1 VKRVQ
6 KARVGFRQTAQ
17 GVPVLWESSVQP
29 AARWH
34 ALGDGPVQYF
44 ASSAEGAWA
53 EWLRHEE
60 IKNPDE
66 LNDVIRVLWY
76 ADLGERTL
84 AQPELSR
91 KVLFGNADVYPQCQ
105 AEAKRLQGAG
115 EVGLEVVSAALTHTL
130 LYRTDNGTKTEQG
143 EALVYVLFG
152 VQPKLKASRV
162 SEGGIPDILGRVR
175 HFE

>member
-1 VKRVQ
+1 VKRV
-6 KARVGFRQTAQ
+6 KKKRLGFRQTAQ

-34 ALGDGPVQYF
+34 TLGDGPLQYF
-44 ASSAEGAWA
+44 ASSPEGAWA

-60 IKNPDE
+60 IKNPAE
-66 LNDVIRVLWY
+66 LNDVTRVLWC
-76 ADLGERTL
+76 AELGEAAL

-91 KVLFGNADVYPQCQ
+91 KVLLGNEDVYPQCQ
-105 AEAKRLQGAG
+105 AEAKRLQDAG
-115 EVGLEVVSAALTHTL
+115 EAGLEVVSAALTHTL
-130 LYRTDNGTKTEQG
+130 ECRTDNGVKVETG

-152 VQPKLKASRV
+152 AQPKLRASRV
-162 SEGGIPDILGRVR
+162 SEGGLPDILGRVR

>member
-1 VKRVQ
+1 MKRI
-6 KARVGFRQTAQ
+6 KKSRVGFRQTAQ

-44 ASSAEGAWA
+44 ASTGEGAWA

-60 IKNPDE
+60 IKNPEE
-66 LNDVIRVLWY
+66 LNDVIRVLWV
-76 ADLGERTL
+76 ADLGEAAL
-84 AQPELSR
+84 AQPDLTR
-91 KVLFGNADVYPQCQ
+91 RVILGDTGAYPACQ
-105 AEAKRLQGAG
+105 REAKRLHDAG

-130 LYRTDNGTKTEQG
+130 LYRTENGTKTEEG

-152 VQPKLKASRV
+152 IQPKLKASRV

>member
-34 ALGDGPVQYF
+34 AFGDGPVQYF
-44 ASSAEGAWA
+44 ASTGEGAWA

-60 IKNPDE
+60 IKNPEE
-66 LNDVIRVLWY
+66 LNDVIRVLWV
-76 ADLGERTL
+76 AELGEHSL

-91 KVLFGNADVYPQCQ
+91 KVLLGNEDVYPQCQ
-105 AEAKRLQGAG
+105 AEAKRLQDAG
-115 EVGLEVVSAALTHTL
+115 EVGLEVVSAALGHTL
-130 LYRTDNGTKTEQG
+130 EYRTENGMKVEQG

-152 VQPKLKASRV
+152 VQPKLRASRV
-162 SEGGIPDILGRVR
+162 SEGGIPDILERVR
-175 HFE
+175 PFQ

>member
-1 VKRVQ
+1 VNRLKKFRI
-6 KARVGFRQTAQ
+6 GFRQTAQ
-17 GVPVLWESSVQP
+17 GVPVLWESSQQP

-66 LNDVIRVLWY
+66 LNDVIRVLWS
-76 ADLGERTL
+76 ADLGEMAL
-84 AQPELSR
+84 VGPELSR
-91 KVLFGNADVYPQCQ
+91 EVLLGDVYEPCRV
-105 AEAKRLQGAG
+105 EAKRFQDLG
-115 EVGLEVVSAALTHTL
+115 EAGLETVSAALSHTL
-130 LYRTDNGTKTEQG
+130 EYRTDNGVKVEKG

-152 VQPKLKASRV
+152 TQPKLKASRV
-162 SEGGIPDILGRVR
+162 SDGGIPDLLERVR
-175 HFE
+175 HFQ